1 MFNTDLTKEI
11 KISCPNCGEKVS
23 LSDGSC
29 PHCQMGLM
37 VAAAIEEKRLS
48 KAGTGPLTPITPE
61 ILVPR
66 LGEYLVENGMLTQEQ
81 LQEALSYQETQTR
94 KGNPM
99 LLGEVLTELQLVKQR
114 HLDRAITE
122 QILELQNALNRYNQH
137 LEQLVQDRTAELQNA
152 LQKLTELNHLKNNFI
167 SNISHEL
174 RTPLAHMI
182 GYIDLLADGSLGPL
196 TAEQKTGMDVL
207 TKASGRLQNL
217 IDNLLQFSL
226 ATQGFME
233 LDLKPVSLQIV
244 VKAAISKNLT
254 KADVADVKLK
264 VDVPGEDLHVQADS
278 EKIIWVLEQLLDNG
292 IKFNRAP
299 GEVVLS
305 AKVKGTRVALAVS
318 DTGIGIPPDRIDE
331 AFEAFH
337 QLDGSTTRRYGGT
350 GLGLSLA
357 KRIIEAHETTLSVQ
371 SKPGEGSRFEFS
383 LPIVNQVG

>member
-1 MFNTDLTKEI
+1 M
-11 KISCPNCGEKVS
+11 
-23 LSDGSC
+23 SDSQC

-37 VAAAIEEKRLS
+37 VAAAFEEKRLS

-81 LQEALSYQETQTR
+81 LKAALDYQETQTR
-94 KGNPM
+94 NGNPM
-99 LLGEVLTELQLVKQR
+99 LLGEVLTELHLVKQR

-122 QILELQNALNRYNQH
+122 QILELQQALNRYNQH
-137 LEQLVQDRTAELQNA
+137 LEQLVQERTAELQNA
-152 LQKLTELNHLKNNFI
+152 LQKLTQLNHLKNNFI

-196 TAEQKTGMDVL
+196 TAEQGTGMEVL

-233 LDLKPVSLQIV
+233 LDLKPISLQMIV
-244 VKAAISKNLT
+244 KSAISKNLG
-254 KADVADVKLK
+254 KADVADIKLK
-264 VDVPGEDLHVQADS
+264 VDVPSENIHVQADS

-305 AKVKGTRVALAVS
+305 ARLKGTRVVLAVR

-357 KRIIEAHETTLSVQ
+357 KRIIEAHETTLDVQ
-371 SKPGEGSRFEFS
+371 SKPGEGSCFEFS
-383 LPIVNQVG
+383 LPIVNQAG